1 MDTLEKNKQ
10 MKRFK
15 PTVNSK
21 KNKFVHYIICHCNK
35 NILPCLGSAGN
46 DI

>member
-1 MDTLEKNKQ
+1 

-15 PTVNSK
+15 PIVNSK
-21 KNKFVHYIICHCNK
+21 KNKFVRCTICHCNK
-35 NILPCLGSAGN
+35 NILQCLGSAGN